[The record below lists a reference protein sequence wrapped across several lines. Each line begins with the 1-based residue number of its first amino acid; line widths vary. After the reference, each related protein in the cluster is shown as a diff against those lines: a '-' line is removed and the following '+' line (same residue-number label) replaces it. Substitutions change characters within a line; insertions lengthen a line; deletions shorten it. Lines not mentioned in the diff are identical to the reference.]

1 MAKKA
6 IEVQG
11 DAEGIMSLKDAGYQH
26 ARHLDRAAAY
36 QRRVLEL
43 CGVAGFDSVTAEQKA
58 EIYSG
63 FQMRFAENHPP
74 VMYMLEGADTLVPV
88 SGEVPKGRDTIRVD
102 VHYAMSFTSHEF
114 GQMGK
119 DRPNLKAIIG
129 EVRDAFSTYAS
140 GCWSALTKKSVKR
153 ERGATLEFIARLKK
167 VGETLEKQ
175 NKVALSK
182 GDPSAVGVEA
192 FKAAWRD
199 FLKAVVK

>member
-6 IEVQG
+6 TEGEVS
-11 DAEGIMSLKDAGYQH
+11 GILSLKDAGYQH

-36 QRRVLEL
+36 QQRVLEL
-43 CGVAGFDSVTAEQKA
+43 CGASSFDSVTAEQKA
-58 EIYSG
+58 EIYCG
-63 FQMRFAENHPP
+63 FQMRFAENHPA
-74 VMYMLEGADTLVPV
+74 VHYMLEGADTLVPV
-88 SGEVPKGRDTIRVD
+88 GDKVPEGREAIKVD

-119 DRPNLKAIIG
+119 ERPNLKAIIG

-140 GCWSALTKKSVKR
+140 KCWTALVKKTTKHNRSEVLLF
-153 ERGATLEFIARLKK
+153 ATRIKK

-175 NKVALSK
+175 NKVALGR
-182 GDPSAVGVEA
+182 GDPGAVGVEA

-199 FLKAVVK
+199 FMKAVGVTK